1 MDNSYKTQS
10 IVFWFRDFMGTHRQ
24 NGHTLSSRCSP
35 RFIPERHG
43 RWTAELLADQKSQCS
58 GQPGV
63 RVRSKIERGD
73 QRECICVLTK
83 DGDELKWLDLEVA
96 AISILAGTRTTTPRA
111 LAGTAMLRCRERWR
125 CSACRRRA
133 RGGSSLLQKARGQRI
148 ERWPALY
155 FGSGNNG
162 ATRGARVGA
171 RVEERRGGAER

>member
-1 MDNSYKTQS
+1 
-10 IVFWFRDFMGTHRQ
+10 MGTHRQ

-96 AISILAGTRTTTPRA
+96 AISILAGTRTTAPRA
-111 LAGTAMLRCRERWR
+111 LAGPAMLWCRERRR
-125 CSACRRRA
+125 CSAFRRGA

-148 ERWPALY
+148 ERRPALC
-155 FGSGNNG
+155 FGSGNDG

-171 RVEERRGGAER
+171 RVEERRGGVER